1 MLVHFRARFDSDS
14 HNLEIVAVSRLILD
28 YLGVS
33 GSIWEHLG
41 ASGASGNIWELEKS
55 QRITRDD
62 QGRQGRARK
71 EPRKGK
77 GKARGEPGKSQGRAG
92 DNTGGVRIQLEN
104 LPRVALTASLDVTRA
119 PQTQNTPRSAKEK
132 YCARASAFC
141 LSQK

>member
-1 MLVHFRARFDSDS
+1 VLVHSRARFDSDS
-14 HNLEIVAVSRLILD
+14 HDLEIVAVSRLILD

-41 ASGASGNIWELEKS
+41 ASGASGNIWELEKN

-62 QGRQGRARK
+62 QGSQGRARK

-92 DNTGGVRIQLEN
+92 DNTGESGLLLLLQEPEL
-104 LPRVALTASLDVTRA
+104 LLH
-119 PQTQNTPRSAKEK
+119 
-132 YCARASAFC
+132 
-141 LSQK
+141 

>member
-14 HNLEIVAVSRLILD
+14 HDLEIVAVSRLILD

-62 QGRQGRARK
+62 QGSQGRARK
-71 EPRKGK
+71 EPRKDK
-77 GKARGEPGKSQGRAG
+77 GKARGEPGKSQGGAG
-92 DNTGGVRIQLEN
+92 DKHRRVRTTAATSGAGAATAMSAGTARCFLGVG
-104 LPRVALTASLDVTRA
+104 VAFIGSSSRNC
-119 PQTQNTPRSAKEK
+119 PG
-132 YCARASAFC
+132 
-141 LSQK
+141 